1 LRTKQ
6 IDLSNDENALSDMC
20 QGQEYETILKEVNE
34 KVEELQVSSLFVY
47 HNTVFVF
54 LSLLYVI
61 A

>member
-34 KVEELQVSSLFVY
+34 KVEELQVSSRFLLTNILFKAI
-47 HNTVFVF
+47 F
-54 LSLLYVI
+54 I
-61 A
+61 I